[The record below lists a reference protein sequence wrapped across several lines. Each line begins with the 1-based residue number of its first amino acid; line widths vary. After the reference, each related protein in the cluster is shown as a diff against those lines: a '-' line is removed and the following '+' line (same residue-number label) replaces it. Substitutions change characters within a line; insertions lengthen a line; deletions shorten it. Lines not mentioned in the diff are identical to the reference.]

1 MTLKIVQ
8 NLKTGHRNIV
18 FLTTVKNLVTSF
30 TLIFRVKRS
39 TFEIFTANERKVVS
53 TQTSGKM

>member
-8 NLKTGHRNIV
+8 NLKTDHRNIV

-30 TLIFRVKRS
+30 TLIFRVKRPTS
-39 TFEIFTANERKVVS
+39 EIFTANERKVVS